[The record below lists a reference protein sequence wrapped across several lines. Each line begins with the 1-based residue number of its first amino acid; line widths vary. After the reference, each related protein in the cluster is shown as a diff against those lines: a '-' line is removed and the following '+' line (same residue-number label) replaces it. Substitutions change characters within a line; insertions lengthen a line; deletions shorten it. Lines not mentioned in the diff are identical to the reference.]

1 MFWCLDFSNRSF
13 WYTFNL
19 RGNHADSKHI
29 ADAVAIRRLYFHGPC
44 HPGSF
49 DVHGRYTIKALG
61 LSAYTLKHLRESMKA
76 VVTAVQEFSQD
87 ILRGE
92 ITDALRGRHTSN
104 LRAYE
109 AARIS
114 TRKGDRI
121 SHFLL
126 PFHRKVLSL
135 SDEEAHEVLVRVINR
150 RMGSEG

>member
-1 MFWCLDFSNRSF
+1 
-13 WYTFNL
+13 
-19 RGNHADSKHI
+19 
-29 ADAVAIRRLYFHGPC
+29 
-44 HPGSF
+44 
-49 DVHGRYTIKALG
+49 
-61 LSAYTLKHLRESMKA
+61 MKA